1 MKPSKLTRRQFTKLT
16 LGAGAATFAVSGRTP
31 RAGAQAGELTIVGWG
46 GTHEDSL
53 KKAVYEPFTAATG
66 IRIKS
71 VSVTNQLAGLKAQV
85 QANNPEWDIIQPASL
100 WVARGTKEGLFEKI
114 DYGMVDASPLY
125 KAAVHPNAV
134 AFEVFAVDIAYNTKK
149 FPGGTHPKTW
159 VELWDV
165 KRFPGRRTA
174 PGWTPRDNMEAAALA
189 SGVPVNKVYPI
200 DTRRAFDKLAEIKP
214 HTIWWQTGAQF
225 VQLFADGEVDL
236 GYGWG
241 ARITVIAREG
251 KPVGVEFNQAIL
263 DQTFYAISK
272 VSRNKEAAMKFI
284 AFAVQAK
291 PQTERPKLYP
301 QGPTSRKAWADLD
314 AKTKAD
320 LLNPEM
326 PNVVIRDH
334 DWWVDREED
343 LIGQWKRFLGA

>member
-1 MKPSKLTRRQFTKLT
+1 MTTKLSRRQFTKRML
-16 LGAGAATFAVSGRTP
+16 AGSAAAFATVARP
-31 RAGAQAGELTIVGWG
+31 RAGAAAGELTIIGWG
-46 GTHEDSL
+46 GAHEESL

-71 VSVTNQLAGLKAQV
+71 ISVTNQLAGLKAQV

-100 WVARGTKEGLFEKI
+100 WVARGAKEGLYEKI
-114 DYGMVDASPLY
+114 DYGQIDTSALY
-125 KAAVHPNAV
+125 KASVHPYAV
-134 AFEVFAVDIAYNTKK
+134 GFEIFAVDIVFNTKK
-149 FPGGTHPKTW
+149 FPNKSHPKSW
-159 VELWDV
+159 AELWDV

-174 PGWTPRDNMEAAALA
+174 PGWTPRDNLEAAAMA
-189 SGVPVNKVYPI
+189 GGAPTSKVYPI
-200 DTRRAFDKLAEIKP
+200 DVKLAFDKLAEIKP
-214 HTIWWQTGAQF
+214 HTLWWQTGAQF
-225 VQLFADGEVDL
+225 TQFMADGEVDL

-241 ARITVIAREG
+241 ARIALIAREG

-272 VSRNKEAAMKFI
+272 VSKNKTEAMKFI
-284 AFAVQAK
+284 AFAMQAK

-301 QGPTSRKAWADLD
+301 QGPTNRKALAELD

-326 PNVVIRDH
+326 PNVVVRDH
-334 DWWVDREED
+334 DWWVDREEE